1 MRRREGKGRDASQI
15 VGEVG
20 RGGEDCG
27 RRLELE
33 EKEMFLSG
41 GRGRKVL
48 FGAEADRR
56 RVLKEEP

>member
-1 MRRREGKGRDASQI
+1 MREERGRGVSQK
-15 VGEVG
+15 VGEVEMD
-20 RGGEDCG
+20 GEDCG